1 MRLKNVE
8 EIIED
13 SVVYIVETYSNGKKE
28 TIVKTQ
34 KSDENTEVEDLTPE
48 LTEQEEAILKTA
60 INTEYLVCLAEL
72 GL

>member
-13 SVVYIVETYSNGKKE
+13 GVVYIAETYSNGKKE
-28 TIVKTQ
+28 TVVKTQ

-48 LTEQEEAILKTA
+48 LTEQEEAILNTA